1 MHLAPPDRRRQVEP
15 AIAGLLRCVGRDAR
29 VGPTGLG
36 LLRSAPAVG
45 ALHAGGCCAAGC
57 WGAVAL
63 FGASYVV
70 FGLLRW
76 FPVSLTALVVSG
88 FADMISINIRS
99 TAVALA
105 TPNELRGR
113 VNVVENVF
121 INASNQLGAFE
132 SGAAA
137 ALV

>member
-36 LLRSAPAVG
+36 LLSER
-45 ALHAGGCCAAGC
+45 AGGRGAPRG
-57 WGAVAL
+57 WLLGRWLLGAVAL

-105 TPNELRGR
+105 TPERAPRPRQRGR
-113 VNVVENVF
+113 ERF